1 MIKKLLLTAGIALS
15 SIAMAQKPVDIKLYL
30 RDGNTMSGT
39 TSLNDVV
46 LKTEY
51 GQLIIPVQKVST
63 IVVGTGRD
71 KALKDKIAPYLKVL
85 NSNASEDMKKA
96 AYDDLVKSGIKAIAA
111 INEFIAD
118 PKKLSETETPG
129 EYTIDNAL
137 TELKNTYGLDEFSQ
151 ANDVVTIDNE
161 YTMGGSYDFTKLDV
175 KTEYGNLS
183 IPKEKIKSMEISY
196 TEPGNGDE
204 MQFKLMANKHISA
217 NQTGGWLKTGIVLK
231 KGQKFSI
238 AASGE
243 VMLASLSNQKYKPD
257 GSYVASNGTSYPSIV
272 GDEYSTSNTYPTYG
286 NVVYK
291 IGDTSYES
299 TKAGAKYS
307 GIANTSG
314 MLMISIYE
322 TVFNPSN
329 TGSYSVK
336 ISLK

>member
-1 MIKKLLLTAGIALS
+1 
-15 SIAMAQKPVDIKLYL
+15 
-30 RDGNTMSGT
+30 
-39 TSLNDVV
+39 
-46 LKTEY
+46 
-51 GQLIIPVQKVST
+51 VQKVNN
-63 IVVGTGRD
+63 VVIGTGKD
-71 KALKDKIAPYLKVL
+71 KTVKDKIAPYLKVL
-85 NSNASEDMKKA
+85 NSNASDDMKKA

-118 PKKLSETETPG
+118 PKNLSETETSG

-137 TELKNTYGLDEFSQ
+137 AELKSTYGLDELSQ

-183 IPKEKIKSMEISY
+183 IPKEKIRSME
-196 TEPGNGDE
+196 
-204 MQFKLMANKHISA
+204 MANKHISA

-238 AASGE
+238 VASGE

-257 GSYVASNGTSYPSIV
+257 GSYVASNGTSYPSVV

-329 TGSYSVK
+329 TGSYTVK

>member
-1 MIKKLLLTAGIALS
+1 MIKKLLLTAGIAITTL
-15 SIAMAQKPVDIKLYL
+15 AFAQKPVDVKLYL
-30 RDGNTMSGT
+30 RDGNTISGT

-46 LKTEY
+46 LKTEF
-51 GQLIIPVQKVST
+51 GQLTIPVQKVNNV
-63 IVVGTGRD
+63 VVGTGKD
-71 KALKDKIAPYLKVL
+71 KAVKDKVIPYLKVL
-85 NSNASEDMKKA
+85 NSNASDDMKKA
-96 AYDDLVKSGIKAIAA
+96 AYDDLIKSGIKAIAA
-111 INEFIAD
+111 INEFLAD
-118 PKKLSETETPG
+118 PKNLSEIETPG

-137 TELKNTYGLDEFSQ
+137 TEIKNTFGLDEFSQ

-161 YTMGGSYDFTKLDV
+161 YTMGGSYDFMKLDV

-196 TEPGNGDE
+196 MEPGNGDE
-204 MQFKLMANKHISA
+204 MVFKLMANKHISG

-238 AASGE
+238 VASGE

-257 GSYVASNGTSYPSIV
+257 GSYVASNGTSYPSV
-272 GDEYSTSNTYPTYG
+272 TNDEYSTTNTYPTYG

-299 TKAGAKYS
+299 SKAGAKYS
-307 GIANTSG
+307 GIANASG

-322 TVFNPSN
+322 TVYNPSN
-329 TGSYSVK
+329 TGSYTVK